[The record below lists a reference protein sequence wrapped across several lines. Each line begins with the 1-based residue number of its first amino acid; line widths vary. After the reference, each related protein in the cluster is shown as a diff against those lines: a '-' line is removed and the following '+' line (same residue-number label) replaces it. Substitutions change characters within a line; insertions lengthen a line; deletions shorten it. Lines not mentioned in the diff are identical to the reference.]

1 MATKRVLQGA
11 NDEKGLA
18 PFGRARRLS
27 PVFRAGDGRWCQAEV
42 LGVLLGAQASLK
54 GRWVAEF
61 GSMLH
66 AFTV

>member
-27 PVFRAGDGRWCQAEV
+27 PVFRAAEV